1 MGRVSERVKAA
12 GYWGGVRSARIGI
25 SSHLEK
31 IPRRFRGFWGNAGIL
46 SVVPVFHV
54 SVILSVA
61 GTEKPKQVHQPAFS
75 EPSIQTA
82 VGEP

>member
-12 GYWGGVRSARIGI
+12 GYWGARSARIGI
-25 SSHLEK
+25 SSHQAE

-54 SVILSVA
+54 PVILSVA

-82 VGEP
+82 VREP